1 MITMKPYVYLNAAMT
16 ADGKIAT
23 KDSSLK
29 ISGEDD
35 LIRVHQVRKDVDAI
49 MVGINTVIIDD
60 PKLTIHKIDAEKSD
74 NPIRV
79 IIDSNGRIP
88 PTSRLL
94 NDDAAKTI
102 VVIAEDAPQEN
113 IEKLEGIC
121 DIIIAGKGHVNLKV
135 ALEILYE
142 KYNVKSI
149 LLEGGSTLNFSMFKE
164 HLIDKLSICIGSKI
178 LGGCESKTLV
188 DGEGFN
194 ASECVD
200 LKISDVKKIDDD
212 ILIEYDVVY

>member
-35 LIRVHQVRKDVDAI
+35 LIRVHQIRKDVDAI

-113 IEKLEGIC
+113 IEKLEGIR
-121 DIIIAGKGHVNLKV
+121 
-135 ALEILYE
+135 
-142 KYNVKSI
+142 
-149 LLEGGSTLNFSMFKE
+149 
-164 HLIDKLSICIGSKI
+164 
-178 LGGCESKTLV
+178 
-188 DGEGFN
+188 
-194 ASECVD
+194 SEERRVER
-200 LKISDVKKIDDD
+200 V
-212 ILIEYDVVY
+212 